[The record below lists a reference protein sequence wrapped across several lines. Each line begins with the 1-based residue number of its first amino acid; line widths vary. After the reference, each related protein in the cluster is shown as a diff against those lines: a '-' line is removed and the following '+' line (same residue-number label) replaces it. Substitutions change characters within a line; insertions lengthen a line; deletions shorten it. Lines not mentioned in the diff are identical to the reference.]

1 MPYLKPTTIQHHF
14 SGLSINYFHVT
25 LSKQFFQLCC
35 VLIDTL
41 KKHLEN
47 LISYEFTQSIHFSVQ
62 FKFLMVMNLK
72 DTKCLENGMGIKQLI
87 VNSLY

>member
-1 MPYLKPTTIQHHF
+1 MLYLKPTTIKHLF

-25 LSKQFFQLCC
+25 LSKEFFQLCF
-35 VLIDTL
+35 VLIDIL
-41 KKHLEN
+41 KKHFEI

-72 DTKCLENGMGIKQLI
+72 TQNVWKTGWE
-87 VNSLY
+87 

>member
-1 MPYLKPTTIQHHF
+1 MLYLKPTTIKHPF
-14 SGLSINYFHVT
+14 SSLSINYFHVT

-41 KKHLEN
+41 KKHLEI

-72 DTKCLENGMGIKQLI
+72 TQNVWKTGWE
-87 VNSLY
+87 